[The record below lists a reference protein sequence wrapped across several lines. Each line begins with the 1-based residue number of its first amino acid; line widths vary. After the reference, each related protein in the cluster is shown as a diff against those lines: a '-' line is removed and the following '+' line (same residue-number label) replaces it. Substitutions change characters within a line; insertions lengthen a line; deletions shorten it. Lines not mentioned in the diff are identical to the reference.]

1 MTSLRHRRRATV
13 GDVYITNMLETKQK
27 ILEVIYQP
35 NPSQSVSDVI
45 SKFRGEHVF
54 GRRPRLPRIRRRKR
68 KMQRETSLEDLDDY
82 EGEDFEDD
90 VIVAAWGEDGDDEV
104 VSSRRGSRASF
115 YIEERDDLKVEG
127 KTQHTHTIFSPVSAT
142 GKT

>member
-68 KMQRETSLEDLDDY
+68 KLQRETSLEDFDDH

-127 KTQHTHTIFSPVSAT
+127 KHT
-142 GKT
+142 

>member
-127 KTQHTHTIFSPVSAT
+127 KHT
-142 GKT
+142 